1 MIEEKRVK
9 TAMHIAMAFMATV
22 TIGFIVFGL
31 KEHLFTS
38 QTALEGFLA
47 KAGVWAF
54 VVFIVFQA
62 IQVIFPILPGGIGL
76 LGGVLIFGPWV
87 GFVYNYIGICI
98 GSIAAFLIARHY
110 GTPIIVAMFSKKM
123 QEKYMKWAENKTF
136 PRLFAIAIFM
146 PIAPDDFLCYLA
158 GTTNMSLTRFTTIII
173 LGKPMAIAAYS
184 FGLSFILQHIMV
196 LLH

>member
-9 TAMHIAMAFMATV
+9 TAMHIAMAFMAVV
-22 TIGFIVFGL
+22 TIGFVVFGL

-38 QTALEGFLA
+38 QTALERFLA
-47 KAGVWAF
+47 KTGVWAF

-76 LGGVLIFGPWV
+76 LAGVLIFGPWI

-136 PRLFAIAIFM
+136 PRLFAIAIFL

-158 GTTNMSLTRFTTIII
+158 GTTNMTLTRFTTIII

-184 FGLSFILQHIMV
+184 FGLAFILQHIMV
-196 LLH
+196 LFH